1 MEIVSISFTV
11 EGLKLVEVEKCKKD
25 INEIKN
31 QMYDA
36 QRKLVDYTRLRWDHH
51 SDIPRQI
58 NDHFSWLV
66 NIAYL

>member
-36 QRKLVDYTRLRWDHH
+36 QRKLVDYTRLR
-51 SDIPRQI
+51 
-58 NDHFSWLV
+58 
-66 NIAYL
+66 